1 MEHVPVQNQ
10 DAFGKQL
17 DQKKKGRFWKNL
29 GLAAVAVVGT
39 GAAIGAF
46 TQPGRDTTEAIS
58 TYALPIWNSYQNPNL
73 IFDNVGDNRVNI
85 LVIGQDR
92 NWKQGKVFDPTIG
105 KFRPH
110 QVEDTETRPRSD
122 TMIICS
128 MDKSSGTMRMISL
141 PRDTRIRYRNLEGI
155 RHRAT
160 KLNSVYAQEKGEEL
174 LLKVMR
180 EEFGVRIDRVA
191 LVKLDGFTKLIDR
204 VGGIKIN
211 VEGAKF
217 GSKRTRM
224 KYEDK
229 WGGWKVDLMPGM
241 QLLNGEQAHG
251 YVRFRMDNE
260 GDPGRVRRQ
269 QQVMRALVKQ
279 MMQVG
284 VTQLPGTVLELQNLF
299 ESNMN
304 KDEMVSAA
312 MFARQLGDPSK
323 ITPLTPYG
331 VYADNGDIILN
342 KPQNIKLF
350 SAIFG
355 SSFNP
360 DHFLVL
366 SPETKRDD
374 IGERNNGNP
383 AALTILREAG
393 LVKED
398 AATPGNAKFEAPGL
412 Q

>member
-1 MEHVPVQNQ
+1 LENVSVQHQ

-17 DQKKKGRFWKNL
+17 NQKKKGRFWKNL
-29 GLAAVAVVGT
+29 GLAAVTVVGA
-39 GAAIGAF
+39 GVAIGVF
-46 TQPGRDTTEAIS
+46 TQPGRDAGTTIQQ
-58 TYALPIWNSYQNPNL
+58 YALPVWNSYQNPNL
-73 IFDNVGDNRVNI
+73 LFDNVGDNRVNI

-92 NWKQGKVFDPTIG
+92 NWKQGQVFDPTIG
-105 KFRPH
+105 KLRRY

-128 MDKSSGTMRMISL
+128 LDKAAGTMRLISL
-141 PRDTRIRYRNLEGI
+141 PRDTRVRYRNLEGI
-155 RHRAT
+155 KHRAT
-160 KLNSVYAQEKGEEL
+160 KLNSIYAQEHGEEL

-191 LVKLDGFTKLIDR
+191 LVKLDGFTKLVDR
-204 VGGIKIN
+204 VGGIRIN

-217 GSKRTRM
+217 GNKRTRM

-229 WGGWKVDLMPGM
+229 WGGWKVDLQPGL

-269 QQVMRALVKQ
+269 QQVMRALAKQ
-279 MMQVG
+279 MMQLG
-284 VTQLPGTVLELQNLF
+284 ITQLPGTVLELQNLF
-299 ESNMN
+299 ESNMT
-304 KDEMVSAA
+304 KDEMVSSA
-312 MFARQLGDPSK
+312 MFAQKLGDPSK

-331 VYADNGDIILN
+331 VYAENGDIILN
-342 KPQNIKLF
+342 KPENIKLF
-350 SAIFG
+350 KVIFG
-355 SSFNP
+355 SSFDP

-374 IGERNNGNP
+374 IGGRNNGNP
-383 AALTILREAG
+383 AALAILREAG
-393 LVKED
+393 LVKVD
-398 AATPGNAKFEAPGL
+398 ATTPRDADFEAPGL

>member
-1 MEHVPVQNQ
+1 LENVSVQHQ

-17 DQKKKGRFWKNL
+17 NQKKKGRFWKGL
-29 GLAAVAVVGT
+29 GLAALVVVGA
-39 GAAIGAF
+39 GAAIGVF
-46 TQPGRDTTEAIS
+46 TQPGRDAGTTIQQ
-58 TYALPIWNSYQNPNL
+58 YALPVWNSYQNPNL
-73 IFDNVGDNRVNI
+73 LFDNVGDSRVNI

-92 NWKQGKVFDPTIG
+92 NWKQGEVFDPTIG
-105 KFRPH
+105 KLRRY

-128 MDKSSGTMRMISL
+128 LDKVAGTMRLISL
-141 PRDTRIRYRNLEGI
+141 PRDTRVRYRNLEGVK
-155 RHRAT
+155 HRAT
-160 KLNSVYAQEKGEEL
+160 KLNSIYAQENGEEL

-191 LVKLDGFTKLIDR
+191 LVKLDGFTKLVDR
-204 VGGIKIN
+204 VGGIQIN

-217 GSKRTRM
+217 GNKRTKM

-229 WGGWKVDLMPGM
+229 WGGWKVDLDPGP

-269 QQVMRALVKQ
+269 QQVMRALAKK
-279 MMQVG
+279 MMQLG
-284 VTQLPGTVLELQNLF
+284 ITQLPGTVLELQSLF
-299 ESNMN
+299 ESNMS
-304 KDEMVSAA
+304 KDEMVSSA
-312 MFARQLGDPSK
+312 MFAQKLGDPSK

-331 VYADNGDIILN
+331 VYAENGDIILN
-342 KPQNIKLF
+342 KPENIKLF
-350 SAIFG
+350 KAIFG

-360 DHFLVL
+360 DQFLVL

-374 IGERNNGNP
+374 IGARNNGNP
-383 AALTILREAG
+383 AALAILREAG
-393 LVKED
+393 LVKSD
-398 AATPGNAKFEAPGL
+398 AATPNDANFEAPGL